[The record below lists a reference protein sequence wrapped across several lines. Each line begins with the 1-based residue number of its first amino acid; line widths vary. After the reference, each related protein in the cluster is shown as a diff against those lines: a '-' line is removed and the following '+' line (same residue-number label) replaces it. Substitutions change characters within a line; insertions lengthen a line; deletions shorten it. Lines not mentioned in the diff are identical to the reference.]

1 LKQEAQE
8 VPGSV
13 FCATDC
19 TLAELTMIRDQ
30 LLLLRGKLFKNA

>member
-1 LKQEAQE
+1 MTG
-8 VPGSV
+8 GSRGAR
-13 FCATDC
+13 FSLLCHDC